1 MLHGFQGRT
10 VLCGDGRRLKI
21 TRTLAL
27 PQSGRLRIGCCSSL
41 DIAQLTVTWGG
52 IRHSLLAGKRMP
64 EVVSGLFLEILIL
77 RQHSRGYLG
86 ATTNRMAHKYRTMT
100 LRCNMAIL
108 RRPELKEL
116 RAGRVDKLGR
126 TNEPLASETGLGR
139 ERLDVRSDRGE
150 VRSLVAVAATQV
162 DPAHLPLAL
171 QSSCTLVPKKF
182 RSKVQLVHAES
193 THVPSFAR
201 LGRRERLPLR

>member
-1 MLHGFQGRT
+1 
-10 VLCGDGRRLKI
+10 
-21 TRTLAL
+21 
-27 PQSGRLRIGCCSSL
+27 
-41 DIAQLTVTWGG
+41 
-52 IRHSLLAGKRMP
+52 MP

-86 ATTNRMAHKYRTMT
+86 ATTNRMAHKYRTIT

-108 RRPELKEL
+108 RRTELKEL

-126 TNEPLASETGLGR
+126 TNEPLASETGPGR
-139 ERLDVRSDRGE
+139 ERLDVRSDRGG
-150 VRSLVAVAATQV
+150 VRSLVAVAAIQV

-171 QSSCTLVPKKF
+171 QSSCTLVPKEF

-193 THVPSFAR
+193 TYVRASLAWADEGVCPYASFTREVWGSTLSSIPMLHSWRAQPPPPAVRRGTVPWRCA
-201 LGRRERLPLR
+201 PLR